1 MGRIVWR
8 IVVVL
13 SISLN
18 LAFIGSILFPGSTDG
33 ERGAQLK
40 LSQQQKQQVMQIQQ
54 TIHKK
59 NEVIKKKIGSC
70 QKDLLAAL
78 NQEKIDKDK
87 INECIEDISAMQ
99 KEIQLNAVDQIVQM
113 RRHLDKD
120 QCDCLMEELHAKMA
134 QENRPCDKACCRPEE
149 K

>member
-33 ERGAQLK
+33 ERGAPLK
-40 LSQQQKQQVMQIQQ
+40 LSELQKQQVMQIQQ

-59 NEVIKKKIGSC
+59 NEVIKKKIASC

-78 NQEKIDKDK
+78 NQENIDKVK
-87 INECIEDISAMQ
+87 INQCIEDISALQ
-99 KEIQLNAVDQIVQM
+99 KEIQLNAVDQILQM
-113 RRHLDKD
+113 RQHLDKN
-120 QCDCLMEELHAKMA
+120 QCNCLMNELEAGMTNKN
-134 QENRPCDKACCRPEE
+134 QPCSKACCMPEKE
-149 K
+149 